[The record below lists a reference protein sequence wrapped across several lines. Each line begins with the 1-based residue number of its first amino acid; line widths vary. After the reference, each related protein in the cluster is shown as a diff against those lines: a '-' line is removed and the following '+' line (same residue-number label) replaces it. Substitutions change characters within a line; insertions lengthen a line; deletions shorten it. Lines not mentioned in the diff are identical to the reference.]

1 MAKKVGDMIKEA
13 RTGAGMTQAQLADK
27 VKGLTASD
35 ISKAE
40 RGLKELSADQLKQI
54 AKATGVTQ
62 ASLLNAAKGSTA
74 AAKPAG
80 KPAAKPKKP
89 ASASSTSSTASH
101 SMKLTAQE
109 KKLVELYR
117 KADADTRKAA
127 VKLLKGDQ
135 GEDILNSLLGNAV
148 EMLLKPKK

>member
-1 MAKKVGDMIKEA
+1 MAKKVGELIKEA

-40 RGLKELSADQLKQI
+40 RGLKELSDDQLKQI

-62 ASLLNAAKGSTA
+62 SSLLNAAKGSA
-74 AAKPAG
+74 GAAKPAK

-89 ASASSTSSTASH
+89 ASASSTSSTAGY
-101 SMKLTAQE
+101 SMKVTAAE
-109 KKLVELYR
+109 KKMLDLYR

-127 VKLLKGDQ
+127 MKLLKGDQ
-135 GEDILNSLLGNAV
+135 GEDLLNAILGNAV
-148 EMLLKPKK
+148 EMLLNSKK